1 MTLVASFKLR
11 EVPVLVGDFLLTDGQ
26 VGVKHNALS
35 TRPDLK
41 DVKSTL
47 QRRRV
52 AGLRKKIQ
60 KIGERL
66 VVGFTGDLIPGQAIM
81 KALFD
86 EFSNK
91 HPTKNELEE
100 FLSKIAIK
108 NKNKIW
114 LVGWIWE
121 KRPLCFQWYGT
132 HPNKVQMVDS
142 AILGSGRKHFIN
154 EIMKVDISGF
164 GPDLT
169 TALEQATHIAIAKA
183 GRILYT
189 ELTTASNLD
198 NAYGFSA
205 EIILWDG
212 AKFFYV
218 DSIAYN
224 FFDLEV
230 NANNTKTL
238 TPGYIT
244 AIYKNFDTYS
254 ALQVAKI
261 GPKQDGTGL
270 EAIQTDLHYITPLS
284 EDKSN
289 INLENANQLPNKA
302 KYWFTGIRVKN
313 PKKRIS
319 AIFSCVSDGSEG
331 SLIHNK
337 DGRMNIN
344 IKELEA
350 MIPKELTNG

>member
-11 EVPVLVGDFLLTDGQ
+11 EVPILVGDFLLTDGQ

-35 TRPDLK
+35 TRPELK
-41 DVKSTL
+41 NMKSTPE
-47 QRRRV
+47 RRRV

-100 FLSKIAIK
+100 FLSKIVVR

-121 KRPLCFQWYGT
+121 KRPLCFQWYGSQ
-132 HPNKVQMVDS
+132 PNNVQMVDS
-142 AILGSGRKHFIN
+142 SILGSGRKHFVN
-154 EIMKVDISGF
+154 EIMKVDTSGF

-224 FFDLEV
+224 FFNLEIH
-230 NANNTKTL
+230 ANNTKTL

-254 ALQVAKI
+254 ALQVSQIA
-261 GPKQDGTGL
+261 PKQDGTGL
-270 EAIQTDLHYITPLS
+270 EAKQTDLHYITPLN
-284 EDKSN
+284 EDMPDIDLGKV
-289 INLENANQLPNKA
+289 NQLPNKA
-302 KYWFTGIRVKN
+302 KYWFTGIHVIN
-313 PKKRIS
+313 SKKRIS
-319 AIFSCVSDGSEG
+319 AVFSCVSDGPHS
-331 SLIHNK
+331 SSFAT
-337 DGRMNIN
+337 RMRRCGVCNALC
-344 IKELEA
+344 LE
-350 MIPKELTNG
+350 IQLTPGMH